1 MNDNNIL
8 SINFSAPL
16 AMKEYIQPLRDYCHR
31 SVQCFDGS
39 KSWYDASLKSE
50 AEDCDGNQ
58 EVSFKKGNKYEDLLQ
73 IFRNDI
79 PHNRII
85 FEKSVSKI
93 DYTDTDNVQ
102 VLTKDGNIWS
112 ADVVIFTGSLG
123 VLKQNGRNLFDPQL
137 PDDKLQA
144 IDTLG
149 FGLIDK
155 IYLEFSDSILDPSVN
170 WNFLFIDKG
179 ISYSEKDAANDWTRF
194 LIESNVVNARLTS
207 LWLSGIPSKPTAHVA
222 SGLP

>member
-1 MNDNNIL
+1 
-8 SINFSAPL
+8 
-16 AMKEYIQPLRDYCHR
+16 MKEYIQSLKDYCHR
-31 SVQCFDGS
+31 NVQCFDGS
-39 KSWYDASLKSE
+39 KDWYDASLESE

-85 FEKSVSKI
+85 FETSVSKI

-102 VLTKDGNIWS
+102 VISKDGTIWS
-112 ADVVIFTGSLG
+112 ADIVIFTGSLG
-123 VLKQNGRNLFDPQL
+123 VLKQNGRNLFDPPL

-155 IYLEFSDSILDPSVN
+155 IYLEFSDPILDSNIN
-170 WNFLFIDKG
+170 WNFLFDDEG
-179 ISYSEKDAANDWTRF
+179 ISYSAEDAANDWTRF
-194 LIESNVVNARLTS
+194 LLESNVINARLTS
-207 LWLSGIPSKPTAHVA
+207 LWLAGIYSQFSTKALFPALQYCNESKKWD
-222 SGLP
+222 L